1 MRNRR
6 DQEAPRSAGGSD
18 LSIVVDARALHVSGL
33 GRYLREILAALF
45 ADSRFGRITLLGH
58 PDELRDYCA
67 SSVEPGRVSI
77 YEYAHPFY
85 SPRVQLAWLALRARG
100 RVAADVAFF
109 PHYDA
114 PFVGLPRRSVVTVHD
129 LIHLKV
135 AEAYPAAKRLLA
147 AALLDRVVSRA
158 GRVVAIS
165 DSTRRDLLA
174 RVPGLA
180 GKLRVIPQG
189 VDSAH
194 WSAGP
199 ESGVPA
205 GRSVAAPYLLCV
217 GNRKRHKN
225 LIAAV
230 ETLALLRPS
239 WPELRLVIVGKSFAD
254 GDGVRERALQLGV
267 AEAVEERSEV
277 GDGELRTL
285 YRECEVLLFPSLYE
299 GFGLPVLEAMASG
312 APVVASNR
320 ASIPEL
326 VADAGLVADPEDY
339 EALALAVRRVRE
351 EPGLREALVARGRE
365 RARQFDWRVTG
376 QRTLD
381 LLTEVAR
388 MPHRVAD
395 PVLHGRVRAE
405 P

>member
-1 MRNRR
+1 MQNRR
-6 DQEAPRSAGGSD
+6 DPATPRSAGASD

-45 ADSRFGRITLLGH
+45 ADSRFGRITLLGY
-58 PDELRDYCA
+58 PDELRDHCA
-67 SSVEPGRVSI
+67 SSVEPGRVRF

-85 SPRVQLAWLALRARG
+85 SPRVPLAWLALRARG

-109 PHYDA
+109 PHFDA

-129 LIHLKV
+129 LTHLKV
-135 AEAYPAAKRLLA
+135 AEAYPAAKRFMA
-147 AALLDRVVSRA
+147 AAMIDRVASRA
-158 GRVVAIS
+158 GRVVTDS

-174 RVPGLA
+174 RAPGLA
-180 GKLRVIPQG
+180 GKLRVIPLG

-205 GRSVAAPYLLCV
+205 GPSAAAPYLLCV

-225 LIAAV
+225 LVAAV
-230 ETLALLRPS
+230 ETLARLRPS
-239 WPELRLVIVGKSFAD
+239 WPELRLVIVGRSFAG
-254 GDGVRERALQLGV
+254 GDGVRERALELGV
-267 AEAVEERSEV
+267 AEAVEERSGV
-277 GDGELRTL
+277 SDGELRTL
-285 YRECEVLLFPSLYE
+285 YRECELLLFPSLYE

-326 VADAGLVADPEDY
+326 VADAGLLVDPDDY
-339 EALALAVRRVRE
+339 EALALAVRRIRE
-351 EPGLREALVARGRE
+351 EPGLRTALVARGRE
-365 RARQFDWRVTG
+365 RARQFEWRKTG

-388 MPHRVAD
+388 MPHRVAG
-395 PVLHGRVRAE
+395 PVPHTGVHAE
-405 P
+405 R